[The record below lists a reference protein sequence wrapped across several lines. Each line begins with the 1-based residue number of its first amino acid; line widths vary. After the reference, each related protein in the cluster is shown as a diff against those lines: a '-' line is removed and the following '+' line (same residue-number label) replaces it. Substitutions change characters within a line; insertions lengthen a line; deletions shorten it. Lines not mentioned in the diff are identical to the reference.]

1 MYSDIWPGLLL
12 LILTSQQ
19 LNKILFISR
28 LLPCLSPL
36 YENHSAVNAVDS
48 ALDTLGS
55 AVGKH
60 QVLSIT
66 ENLRN
71 PQICNQPP
79 QVTKALTSLVDN
91 SPNFLAGTSPSI
103 ADLLALSLA
112 VSNKIGK
119 TQRKKDSFSQTSSF
133 FRNAFPKSLEKAP
146 V

>member
-1 MYSDIWPGLLL
+1 M
-12 LILTSQQ
+12 
-19 LNKILFISR
+19 
-28 LLPCLSPL
+28 
-36 YENHSAVNAVDS
+36 
-48 ALDTLGS
+48 
-55 AVGKH
+55 
-60 QVLSIT
+60 

-119 TQRKKDSFSQTSSF
+119 TQRKKNTFLSNSFF
-133 FRNAFPKSLEKAP
+133 FRNAFPESLEKAP

>member
-1 MYSDIWPGLLL
+1 M
-12 LILTSQQ
+12 
-19 LNKILFISR
+19 
-28 LLPCLSPL
+28 
-36 YENHSAVNAVDS
+36 
-48 ALDTLGS
+48 
-55 AVGKH
+55 
-60 QVLSIT
+60 

-91 SPNFLAGTSPSI
+91 SPNFLAGTNPSI

-119 TQRKKDSFSQTSSF
+119 TQRKKYTFSQTPSF
-133 FRNAFPKSLEKAP
+133 FRNAIPKSLEKAP

>member
-1 MYSDIWPGLLL
+1 M
-12 LILTSQQ
+12 
-19 LNKILFISR
+19 
-28 LLPCLSPL
+28 
-36 YENHSAVNAVDS
+36 
-48 ALDTLGS
+48 
-55 AVGKH
+55 
-60 QVLSIT
+60 

-119 TQRKKDSFSQTSSF
+119 TQRKKDSFSQTLSISVYHD
-133 FRNAFPKSLEKAP
+133 STS
-146 V
+146 

>member
-1 MYSDIWPGLLL
+1 M
-12 LILTSQQ
+12 
-19 LNKILFISR
+19 
-28 LLPCLSPL
+28 
-36 YENHSAVNAVDS
+36 
-48 ALDTLGS
+48 
-55 AVGKH
+55 
-60 QVLSIT
+60 

-119 TQRKKDSFSQTSSF
+119 TQRKKKHFSLKQF
-133 FRNAFPKSLEKAP
+133 FLQKRLP
-146 V
+146 

>member
-1 MYSDIWPGLLL
+1 M
-12 LILTSQQ
+12 
-19 LNKILFISR
+19 
-28 LLPCLSPL
+28 
-36 YENHSAVNAVDS
+36 
-48 ALDTLGS
+48 
-55 AVGKH
+55 
-60 QVLSIT
+60 

-119 TQRKKDSFSQTSSF
+119 TLRKKDTFLSNIVF
-133 FRNAFPKSLEKAP
+133 FRNAIPKSLEKAP